1 MLTSA
6 LKKNSEEDTL
16 PLSLEFSDPST
27 IKSKNKGRPP
37 KKGKQRKRLNTTTAA
52 ADFEESPR
60 VLNSNTVLNL
70 QLYCFFIL
78 NTTLKCNLELG
89 RIVIYYR

>member
-6 LKKNSEEDTL
+6 LKKNSEKDTL

-52 ADFEESPR
+52 ADFEESP
-60 VLNSNTVLNL
+60 
-70 QLYCFFIL
+70 
-78 NTTLKCNLELG
+78 
-89 RIVIYYR
+89 